1 MIGKCVALQLLRPY
15 RMLYMSATRAVKR
28 VNPVL
33 VFVRIA
39 KLTCGKNE
47 TPLDATRLIELD
59 SVVD

>member
-1 MIGKCVALQLLRPY
+1 
-15 RMLYMSATRAVKR
+15 MSATRAVKR